1 MSGLRAAAGARR
13 HRGHGGEGG
22 GGGVAR
28 RVLQLRGL
36 RRRARR
42 PPLLLLLRH
51 GPDLLRQASVWFCN
65 VGIDVKRCC
74 TVHTFHTQESIKIE
88 NLKLKTP
95 RQALRGSAR
104 DPALRGLRRAHLRG
118 GVCARGAPP
127 LARTAL
133 LLLVVRPA
141 ARRHQ
146 VRHNTRAANEISQNG
161 NGKGNE
167 TLNMEF
173 IQNSPKRFTQ
183 HTVFGL

>member
-1 MSGLRAAAGARR
+1 MRGDTAVTAERAGAGAW
-13 HRGHGGEGG
+13 HAACFSCADCG
-22 GGGVAR
+22 AA
-28 RVLQLRGL
+28 L
-36 RRRARR
+36 A
-42 PPLLLLLRH
+42 
-51 GPDLLRQASVWFCN
+51 DLLYYYSCDTDQIYCARQVFGSAMSHSARLSEKATYN
-65 VGIDVKRCC
+65 
-74 TVHTFHTQESIKIE
+74 FHTQESIKIE

-104 DPALRGLRRAHLRG
+104 DPALRRLRRAHLRG

-173 IQNSPKRFTQ
+173 IQNSP
-183 HTVFGL
+183 

>member
-1 MSGLRAAAGARR
+1 M
-13 HRGHGGEGG
+13 
-22 GGGVAR
+22 AR

-74 TVHTFHTQESIKIE
+74 TVHAFRRRPLSTFTHKNLLRLKIQ
-88 NLKLKTP
+88 NIKTP

-104 DPALRGLRRAHLRG
+104 DPALRRLRRAHLRG

-146 VRHNTRAANEISQNG
+146 VRHNTRAANEISQNENG
-161 NGKGNE
+161 KGKGNE

-173 IQNSPKRFTQ
+173 IQNSPERFT
-183 HTVFGL
+183 HSLWSLNSHLS